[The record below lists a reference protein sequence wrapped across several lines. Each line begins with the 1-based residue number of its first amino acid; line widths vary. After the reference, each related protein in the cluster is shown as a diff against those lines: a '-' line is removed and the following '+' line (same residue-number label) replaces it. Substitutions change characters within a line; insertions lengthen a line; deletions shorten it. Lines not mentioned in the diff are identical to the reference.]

1 MTGPNK
7 ITGIT
12 NTLAKATLGDGAVPT
27 SITLPNNI
35 RPKAAITSLTT
46 MFEVVW
52 YKPHRYIWLQ
62 YTTKEKAEAA
72 CEALQGKE
80 IAGMRFRCDFKK
92 ALRSELL
99 QYSVRLQGI
108 PPNVELADITP
119 YLPQREEPDGT
130 GFSNL
135 SYQANLNALE
145 HICNKISAR
154 TSEQIKY
161 RRSIEVND
169 GRKQKAEITLQA
181 EAANLAAHAK
191 ALDGIILPELGNSK
205 VFFVERLRLYV
216 AIESDIYKRRSKTMK
231 GIADRAWK
239 THHIEMEI
247 FDGELRHAQ
256 NTFLILITGNGR
268 DAVKKVKA
276 EIDGCIAADAIKGL
290 QREAGLPVT
299 KCNIYLNTVRELRQA
314 VNGGGLDRLRKYYG
328 DGAVSFKEE
337 ADVPSITVTSL
348 GGKVDKAKEV
358 LFREYA
364 KGTDV
369 GESPICAEENVKL
382 LKGPDCEH
390 SSCETC
396 LDDYC
401 TTNIS
406 AALPLR
412 CFSDRE
418 CSNIYPIRWLEQTL
432 SPVAYRALFEGVI
445 AAQCQQDPN
454 HFVRCAG
461 PDCDQHLATTK
472 RTNKTTCP
480 VCLNV
485 NCTTCKTQFHFGET
499 CEESQSRRD
508 PHEVALGQ
516 YLAGVGGK
524 LCPRCDTPG
533 IRING
538 CFHIECPVCKA
549 HYCWLCLVAFPGMGD
564 AYAHMDRT
572 HGGPYGGPGDA
583 QERDRHAGE
592 EPVGGRDD
600 D

>member
-1 MTGPNK
+1 MTEPNK

-92 ALRSELL
+92 ALRPELL
-99 QYSVRLQGI
+99 QYSVRLQGM

-369 GESPICAEENVKL
+369 GECPICAEENVKL

-406 AALPLR
+406 AALPLCR
-412 CFSDRE
+412 SGVSATGSVTTSIQSAG
-418 CSNIYPIRWLEQTL
+418 SNKPSLQ
-432 SPVAYRALFEGVI
+432 
-445 AAQCQQDPN
+445 
-454 HFVRCAG
+454 
-461 PDCDQHLATTK
+461 
-472 RTNKTTCP
+472 
-480 VCLNV
+480 
-485 NCTTCKTQFHFGET
+485 
-499 CEESQSRRD
+499 
-508 PHEVALGQ
+508 
-516 YLAGVGGK
+516 
-524 LCPRCDTPG
+524 
-533 IRING
+533 
-538 CFHIECPVCKA
+538 
-549 HYCWLCLVAFPGMGD
+549 
-564 AYAHMDRT
+564 
-572 HGGPYGGPGDA
+572 
-583 QERDRHAGE
+583 
-592 EPVGGRDD
+592 
-600 D
+600 

>member
-1 MTGPNK
+1 MTEPNK

-92 ALRSELL
+92 ALRPELL
-99 QYSVRLQGI
+99 QYSVRLQGM
-108 PPNVELADITP
+108 PPNVELADVTP

-369 GESPICAEENVKL
+369 GEICAEENVKL

-592 EPVGGRDD
+592 EPVGRRDD